1 MMMTIF
7 KKTFVLLL
15 CIVTVA
21 AMSLSLSGCNQAEQ
35 EKPLETVGDVAIQ
48 KSLGT
53 GNTKFDFTV
62 VFRDGSQMEYLISTN
77 EATVGKA
84 LQQVGIVDADDGADG
99 MYVTVAGQTLDYN
112 KDGYY
117 WAFYEN
123 DEYAMTGVNDT
134 AILDNKKYSF
144 KAQK

>member
-7 KKTFVLLL
+7 KKTFMSFL

-35 EKPLETVGDVAIQ
+35 EKTLETVGSVATQ

-53 GNTKFDFTV
+53 GDTKFDFTV
-62 VFRDGSQMEYLISTN
+62 VFRDGSQMDYQINTDET
-77 EATVGKA
+77 TVGKA